1 MMNPADIA
9 SPSRSRGLERSGL
22 ATRPAVISSV
32 ALAALMALPATSE
45 AVEFGIFSLNGF
57 VKYEA
62 TRVSDYCNP
71 NACQVADPDF
81 VSKQFF
87 FADDL
92 VQGVPYG
99 ATTTNVTL
107 IQPYLGMKL
116 DLPQGFKLEGLIS
129 QRWRDGN
136 YDFPGFWYERN
147 LGVSHEEYGSL
158 RVGAMTTRGWSLADY
173 PYGSNLNLSSA
184 WGSSGSGYG
193 LLTRAIRYTSPVF
206 DVYEGDLVLEG
217 TYDIGEKGWS
227 DNKPRFWEFWGH
239 YGRGPLA
246 VDVIMQNGKNGTPS
260 AFSQGPFT
268 GLMAQK
274 YASVADPLLGGSSQ
288 GIAMIMARYQVN
300 STVEVSGGV
309 RANRWSGAYAK
320 FLFSENNNPFGNF
333 DLWNNPF
340 NVNWNN
346 EVSNGVWKGYKARS
360 TDFLLGARYFMGQW
374 IASTGMVYLGTANT
388 SNPDERG
395 QSNSAL
401 INTVGLSYDLR
412 NGLVPYVFAGM
423 VHYKQKGLSPMSM
436 PSNSA
441 FTQIDSRLEKSG
453 NWIGLGATYTF

>member
-1 MMNPADIA
+1 MMNLADSV
-9 SPSRSRGLERSGL
+9 SPSRSSGILGSGRANRHGLL
-22 ATRPAVISSV
+22 KPV
-32 ALAALMALPATSE
+32 ALAALLALPAISE
-45 AVEFGIFSLNGF
+45 AFEWGIFSLNGF
-57 VKYEA
+57 AKYEA
-62 TRVSDYCNP
+62 TRVSDYCDP
-71 NACQVADPDF
+71 KACQVANPNF

-92 VQGVPYG
+92 VQGRPYG
-99 ATTTNVTL
+99 ATTTHVTL

-129 QRWRDGN
+129 QRWRD
-136 YDFPGFWYERN
+136 YAADFPGFWYERN
-147 LGVSHEEYGSL
+147 LGVSHEDYGSL

-173 PYGSNLNLSSA
+173 PYGSNLNLSDA

-217 TYDIGEKGWS
+217 AYDIGEKGWS
-227 DNKPRFWEFWGH
+227 NNKPRFWEFWGH
-239 YGRGPLA
+239 YGRGPL
-246 VDVIMQNGKNGTPS
+246 VIDVIMQNGKNGTPS
-260 AFSQGPFT
+260 AFTHGPFT
-268 GLMAQK
+268 GLTPKK
-274 YASVADPLLGGSSQ
+274 YASVVDPLLGGSSQ

-300 STVEVSGGV
+300 SRVEVSGGV

-320 FLFSENNNPFGNF
+320 FLFSKANNPFGNF

-346 EVSNGVWKGYKARS
+346 QVSSGVWKGYKARS
-360 TDFLLGARYFMGQW
+360 TDFMLGARYFMGQW
-374 IASTGMVYLGTANT
+374 IASTGMVYFGTAST

-401 INTVGLSYDLR
+401 INTVGLSYDFR

-423 VHYKQKGLSPMSM
+423 VHYKQKGLSPMSV

-441 FTQIDSRLEKSG
+441 FSQIDSRLKKSG
-453 NWIGLGATYTF
+453 YWIGIGATYSF